1 MERNL
6 RFVLILGR
14 LATLKNKIGADYE
27 QVLRPAFSC
36 FRGQKKVLELKKKY
50 CSIHTKM
57 HNIFFYQKMGFFL
70 IFLIFFAKN
79 RLDIHNQLC
88 IVLLEIPPYATFV

>member
-1 MERNL
+1 
-6 RFVLILGR
+6 

-57 HNIFFYQKMGFFL
+57 HNIFFLSKNGFLFN
-70 IFLIFFAKN
+70 FFDFFCKK
-79 RLDIHNQLC
+79 
-88 IVLLEIPPYATFV
+88 